1 MPFVLVRVDDR
12 MIHGQVVVGW
22 ASVLHPDRIILC
34 HDEIAR
40 NQWER
45 ELYES
50 SFIDSGIQI
59 NVFSTDELLQYLR
72 SDAFKKERVV
82 LLVESP
88 ADALRLIQLGVPIS
102 TLNIGG
108 LHYRAGKKE
117 LNHYIYVDEEDIRA
131 LSQIAS
137 RGIRIEG
144 QDVPT
149 SRKVDVMA
157 LIERAKPTTPPR
169 KGRET

>member
-34 HDEIAR
+34 HDEIAQ
-40 NQWER
+40 NEWEK

-50 SFIDSGIQI
+50 SFIDAGIPI
-59 NVFSTDELLQYLR
+59 NVFSTDELLRYINSEDFQR
-72 SDAFKKERVV
+72 EKVI

-88 ADALRLIQLGVPIS
+88 KDALKLIELGVPIS

-108 LHYRAGKKE
+108 LHYRANKKE
-117 LNHYIYVDEEDIRA
+117 LNHYIYVDEEDIQA
-131 LSQIAS
+131 LLEIAR
-137 RGIRIEG
+137 RGVRIEG

-149 SRKVDVMA
+149 ARKVDVMS
-157 LIERAKPTTPPR
+157 LLEKMTR
-169 KGRET
+169 

>member
-34 HDEIAR
+34 HDEIAQ
-40 NQWER
+40 NEWEK

-50 SFIDSGIQI
+50 SFIDSGIKI
-59 NVFSTDELLQYLR
+59 NVFSTNELLNYLR
-72 SDAFKKERVV
+72 SEAFQKERVV

-88 ADALRLIQLGVPIS
+88 KDAWKLLGQGVPIT

-108 LHYRAGKKE
+108 LHYRANKKE
-117 LNHYIYVDEEDIRA
+117 LNHYIYVDEEDIQA
-131 LSQIAS
+131 LSKIAR
-137 RGIRIEG
+137 RGVRIEG

-149 SRKVDVMA
+149 ARKVDVMSLLEKA
-157 LIERAKPTTPPR
+157 QK
-169 KGRET
+169 